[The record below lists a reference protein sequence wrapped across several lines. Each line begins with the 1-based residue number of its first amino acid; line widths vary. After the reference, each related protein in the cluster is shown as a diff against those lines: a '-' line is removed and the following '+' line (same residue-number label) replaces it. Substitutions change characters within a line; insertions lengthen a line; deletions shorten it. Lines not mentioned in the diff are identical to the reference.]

1 MKLNRMNSQEAEKII
16 VYGVDKGFSMFTLK
30 EQDYTVYHRV
40 YNSEHY
46 DILEMTVQDITL
58 FYLLDHNECITMFGG
73 K

>member
-1 MKLNRMNSQEAEKII
+1 MKENKKSAI
-16 VYGVDKGFSMFTLK
+16 
-30 EQDYTVYHRV
+30 
-40 YNSEHY
+40 YNNEHY

>member
-1 MKLNRMNSQEAEKII
+1 MKLNRINSKEAENII
-16 VYGVDKGFSMFTLK
+16 VYGEDKGFSVFTLNN
-30 EQDYTVYHRV
+30 DVYNVYHRV
-40 YNSEHY
+40 YNNKHY